1 MNTRLETLTAW
12 LNETDIEVAFINS
25 KENVFYLSNFYTDP
39 HERLMGIFVFQEAQ
53 PLFVLPAMEVN
64 QLKDAGWQYEIIGYA
79 DHENPWKLIQ
89 SSLESKKLP
98 KAKAVSLEKEG
109 LSLSRSEALLTSST
123 TFAFDDTVIHH
134 NSISAFF
141 S

>member
-1 MNTRLETLTAW
+1 
-12 LNETDIEVAFINS
+12 
-25 KENVFYLSNFYTDP
+25 P

-109 LSLSRSEALLTSST
+109 LSLSRSEALLRFFPEADIVSAEDKLNEMRIIKDESEI
-123 TFAFDDTVIHH
+123 AVIKRATEMADYGVQVGV
-134 NSISAFF
+134 NALQEGITEMEVL
-141 S
+141 